1 MLLRGWTNHTQMGI
15 FAMADEARKPIVWM
29 GSSLKDLRE
38 FPAEVRRDIGTA
50 LYWAETGGIHSTA
63 KRMKGELR
71 DVTEIVSDHD
81 GDTYR
86 AMYTTRIGDTIY
98 VLHAFQKKSKKGSAT
113 PQRDLDVIGSRLR
126 AARRHAEG
134 E

>member
-1 MLLRGWTNHTQMGI
+1 
-15 FAMADEARKPIVWM
+15 MADEARKPIVWM
-29 GSSLKDLRE
+29 GSSQKDLRE
-38 FPAEVRRDIGTA
+38 FPADVRRDIGTA
-50 LYWAETGGIHSTA
+50 LYWAETGRIHSTA
-63 KRMKGELR
+63 KRMKGALR

-86 AMYTTRIGDTIY
+86 AMYSTRIGDSVY
-98 VLHAFQKKSKKGSAT
+98 VLHAFQKKSKRGTAT
-113 PQRDLDVIGSRLR
+113 PQHELEVIENRLR